1 MSPDTLS
8 AVIEKHIRQLCLTDF
23 PCGRGSLRKTVDG
36 AVETETEEADSL
48 LDLLICP
55 HSPWWHD
62 ASWSPQAVTLRK
74 LAVLS
79 PERLHT
85 DFIHKYFT
93 VLRIVDE
100 DVSVVD
106 GGLLKFSKL
115 EELVLSANRISE
127 IPADN
132 LPCTLKVLELRG
144 NRLSALSSLTRRPPP
159 QLWYLGLG
167 SNGLGSCQDA
177 ADLSGRHWPQLL
189 CLDLGDCEFED
200 QRALLSALTT
210 LPCLKTL
217 VLEGNPFTLAHS
229 YPGLTVDTLPQ
240 LSCLDHSWI
249 TPEERHR
256 FQGLAKLSDVTVDQA
271 SVTVRV
277 GRVKGIPDP
286 LMSVDETAPDFP
298 VVTYSYFI
306 TYEFLTDQTPA
317 EQKVAGE
324 SKCATEPVTEDGS
337 SDADPQSDKN
347 CEREKSAPDT
357 GELNPEE
364 ACCDVAPVWRH
375 STSKL
380 TWSEHMDFSDTHVH
394 TGSDLGGLKKFLS
407 RGLSLRV
414 EEEKVLSWPAASED
428 VAGAKPGR
436 PVKEKKGGHER
447 ESPIKSGPTK
457 DKSKD
462 KKKKSVSELVQ
473 DARFRRSL
481 VSVHVPLQSLV
492 RGHGKV
498 DVLCDLGTL
507 HAESVVEATPTCEK
521 DLEKKMKEEK
531 KKEDKDSKRR
541 GGKGKTGRE
550 READVVPAC
559 SSVCD
564 RLQPATVELS
574 VELERWKSESEA
586 RGLLHTKQN
595 PKSTETRGLN

>member
-1 MSPDTLS
+1 MSPHTLS

-36 AVETETEEADSL
+36 AVETEAEETDSL

-62 ASWSPQAVTLRK
+62 ASWSPQALTLRK

-85 DFIHKYFT
+85 DFVHKYFT
-93 VLRIVDE
+93 TLRILDE

-132 LPCTLKVLELRG
+132 LPCTLKVLELRA

-159 QLWYLGLG
+159 HLWYLGLG
-167 SNGLGSCQDA
+167 SNGLGSCQDT
-177 ADLSGRHWPQLL
+177 ADLSGRHWPQLV
-189 CLDLGDCEFED
+189 CLDLGDCEFQD
-200 QRALLSALTT
+200 QRALLGALTT

-240 LSCLDHSWI
+240 LSCLDNSWI
-249 TPEERHR
+249 TPEDRHR

-277 GRVKGIPDP
+277 GQVKGIPDP
-286 LMSVDETAPDFP
+286 LMSVEQNAPDFP

-306 TYEFLTDQTPA
+306 TYEFLTDQTSVD
-317 EQKVAGE
+317 QKVATE
-324 SKCATEPVTEDGS
+324 SKCDTEHVTE
-337 SDADPQSDKN
+337 DADPQSDKN

-364 ACCDVAPVWRH
+364 ACCDIAPVSSY

-380 TWSEHMDFSDTHVH
+380 TWSEHMDFSDTQVH
-394 TGSDLGGLKKFLS
+394 TGSDLGGLKKFLN

-428 VAGAKPGR
+428 VAVAKPGR
-436 PVKEKKGGHER
+436 PVKEKKGGKER

-462 KKKKSVSELVQ
+462 RKRKSVSELVQ
-473 DARFRRSL
+473 DPPVRRSL

-492 RGHGKV
+492 RGDGKV
-498 DVLCDLGTL
+498 DVLCDLGIL
-507 HAESVVEATPTCEK
+507 HTESVAEATPTCEK
-521 DLEKKMKEEK
+521 VLEKKIKEEK
-531 KKEDKDSKRR
+531 KKQDKDSKRR
-541 GGKGKTGRE
+541 GGKGKAGRE
-550 READVVPAC
+550 READLVPA
-559 SSVCD
+559 SSSECV
-564 RLQPATVELS
+564 RLQPATLELS
-574 VELERWKSESEA
+574 VELEKWESESKA
-586 RGLLHTKQN
+586 RGLLHQKQN
-595 PKSTETRGLN
+595 PKSAETGGLN